1 MCLSVIVDKKKRLCV
16 AGSLHI
22 LKLNT
27 CNKVKNANVG
37 VKNGSYARV
46 LQKRRCI
53 NVKLITN

>member
-1 MCLSVIVDKKKRLCV
+1 MCLSVIQEKKKRVCV

-27 CNKVKNANVG
+27 CNKVLKNVG
-37 VKNGSYARV
+37 IKHGSYARV

-53 NVKLITN
+53 DVKLVNV